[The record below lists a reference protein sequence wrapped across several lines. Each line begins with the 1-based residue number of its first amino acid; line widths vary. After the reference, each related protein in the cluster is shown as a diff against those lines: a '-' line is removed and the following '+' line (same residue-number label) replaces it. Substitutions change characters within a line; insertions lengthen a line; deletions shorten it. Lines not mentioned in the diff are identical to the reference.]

1 MMDVSVPADDWAERY
16 LEVIDD
22 LVIVAQAGTG
32 TITRTN
38 TAARNRLESI
48 NEQLVGS
55 YVVKLVHPDDRTLVA
70 EALAQLTAEQPEFQ
84 LTLRLNDPDA
94 TTYSTF
100 SVYLRLVPASG
111 DILVVNR
118 EITELSVSQDR
129 LAHFRRFVELTDDV
143 MVVTT
148 LDGIIIEANPAACEI
163 HGETPESFR
172 GRPIQDFIHPDWLD
186 VWARVP
192 DMIVGG
198 SGRARFT
205 IAGQRSDGSPIMFD
219 CITIVD
225 WERKVA
231 YTVERDITD
240 ADNQKRRLEVANRF
254 FTITNDLLARV
265 DDDNR
270 ILVCNKAFANFADT
284 ELDDLTGDSLL
295 DYFSDSSGALSAA
308 LSRSS
313 HSTKTEPAKID
324 NLLVHSVKGDVDRAF
339 AVTLQR
345 DPNSNSVYIAARDI
359 TDERQLTAELRS
371 LAETDGLTGLANRAS
386 FEKRLQAELDADRE
400 VAIAFLDLDNFK
412 KINDSLGHAT
422 GDEMLKVVAKRLT
435 GCVRGKDVVARF
447 GGDEFCVMLT
457 NHGPDQSLDPLA
469 RVIRDA
475 VSDPMVLDGRQLVT
489 SCSVGI
495 AVSNSE
501 TRSAADLMKHADAA
515 AYTAKESGRN
525 RVIVFDDELLNV
537 ITDRFVLEEE
547 LRHGIEA
554 GQLDIDVQGI
564 FGSDRQ
570 LAGVEALLRWDHP
583 RLGRIGP
590 EEFFHAA
597 EGAGLMPAIG
607 DEVLARAF
615 ESVSPW
621 LRAND
626 TNQLAVNLSPSQLA
640 NPAMVGRLLEISDF
654 YGINANRI
662 VLEVTEDA
670 LVESVERTGLTLR
683 QLRSEGFRLA
693 MDDFGKGAS
702 SLGHLRDF
710 PFEVVK
716 IDKGFMESIESD
728 SVNTAIVE
736 SVVGLANR
744 LGIWV
749 VAEGIETAAH
759 VEALITLG
767 CHRLQGFH
775 LHRPEP
781 VAEAKILWDN
791 APSVS

>member
-1 MMDVSVPADDWAERY
+1 MMDVSVPADDWAEQY

-32 TITRTN
+32 TIVRTN
-38 TAARNRLESI
+38 EAARNRLESI
-48 NEQLVGS
+48 NEELVGS
-55 YVVKLVHPDDRTLVA
+55 YVVKLVHPDDRPLVA
-70 EALAQLTAEQPEFQ
+70 EGLAALTPESPEFQ
-84 LTLRLNDPDA
+84 LTLRLNDPD
-94 TTYSTF
+94 TSTYSTF
-100 SVYLRLVPASG
+100 SVYLRYLP
-111 DILVVNR
+111 DTEEILVINR
-118 EITELSVSQDR
+118 EITELSQSQDR
-129 LAHFRRFVELTDDV
+129 LAHFKRFIELTDDV

-148 LDGIIIEANPAACEI
+148 LDGIIVEANPAACEI
-163 HGETPESFR
+163 HGETLESFR
-172 GRPIQDFIHPDWLD
+172 NRPIDDFIHPDWLET
-186 VWARVP
+186 WRRIP
-192 DMIVGG
+192 EMIALG

-240 ADNQKRRLEVANRF
+240 AENQKSRLEIAHRF

-265 DDDNR
+265 DDDYR
-270 ILVCNKAFANFADT
+270 ILACNKAFADAAGVNID
-284 ELDDLTGDSLL
+284 ELTGRSLL
-295 DYFSDSSGALSAA
+295 DYFCDESGSFETALSQKV
-308 LSRSS
+308 SPDVP
-313 HSTKTEPAKID
+313 EPVKVD
-324 NLLVHSVKGDVDRAF
+324 DLLVHATSDDVSRAF
-339 AVTLQR
+339 SVTLQR
-345 DPNSNSVYIAARDI
+345 DPTSDSILVAARDI

-386 FEKRLQAELDADRE
+386 FETRLQAELDENRE

-435 GCVRGKDVVARF
+435 GCVRAKDVVARF

-457 NHGPDQSLDPLA
+457 DHGPDQSLDPLA

-475 VSDPMVLDGRQLVT
+475 ISDPMVLDGRQLVT

-495 AVSNSE
+495 AISNPDV
-501 TRSAADLMKHADAA
+501 RDAGDLMKHADAA
-515 AYTAKESGRN
+515 AYAAKDAGRN
-525 RVIVFDDELLNV
+525 NVIVFDDELADV
-537 ITDRFVLEEE
+537 ITNRFVLEEE
-547 LRHGIEA
+547 LRHGIGA
-554 GQLDIDVQGI
+554 GQLDLDVQGI
-564 FGSDRQ
+564 FDRERR

-597 EGAGLMPAIG
+597 EGAGLMPAIS

-615 ESVSPW
+615 ETISPW
-621 LRAND
+621 LRAD
-626 TNQLAVNLSPSQLA
+626 EGHQLAVNLSPSQIA
-640 NPAMVGRLLEISDF
+640 NPAMVSRLIETSEF
-654 YGINANRI
+654 YGINPNRV
-662 VLEVTEDA
+662 VLEITEDA
-670 LVESVERTGLTLR
+670 LVESVERTGVTLR
-683 QLRSEGFRLA
+683 QLRAEGFRLA

-749 VAEGIETAAH
+749 VAEGIETTAH
-759 VEALITLG
+759 LDALITLG

-781 VAEAKILWDN
+781 VSDASILWEPN
-791 APSVS
+791 PSLR